1 MNLEDYP
8 DGIKEDIEDQS
19 LEILGSISEDIIV
32 IGGWAVRALLQSRH
46 ARYTLDVDGI
56 TKTRKIVAVGKKL
69 EALGLKGRRAEWG
82 VQYFRKYTPGVG
94 ILGPAKTI
102 PNDIE
107 LRIEISG
114 QRIKEKHT
122 HHFFEFDLDEYEK
135 GSIPYHSGKG
145 SVQVKI
151 PPARVMAA
159 VKLGLPADYKNN
171 FDAAALLRIADIDEV
186 IRTIKSN
193 DDWRDVVIRRIPKL
207 IGRISMS
214 DDLAH
219 ILAVNAGID
228 IRGYARKLKE
238 IEKQLSL

>member
-8 DGIKEDIEDQS
+8 AGIKEDIEDQS
-19 LEILGSISEDIIV
+19 LDILGGISEDIIV

-56 TKTRKIVAVGKKL
+56 TKTRKIEAVGKKL

-82 VQYFRKYTPGVG
+82 VQYFRKYKP
-94 ILGPAKTI
+94 IIKI
-102 PNDIE
+102 PVSTGSVREDIE

-114 QRIKEKHT
+114 PRIKEEHT
-122 HHFFEFDLDEYEK
+122 HHFFEFDLNEYEK
-135 GSIPYHSGKG
+135 GSIPFHSGKG

-171 FDAAALLRIADIDEV
+171 FDAAALLRIADIGEV

-193 DDWRDVVIRRIPKL
+193 DDWGEVVIRRIPKL
-207 IGRISMS
+207 QGRISMS

-219 ILAVNAGID
+219 ILAVNAGIN
-228 IRGYARKLKE
+228 IRDYVTKLRE
-238 IEKQLSL
+238 IEERLR